1 MGCSGNLPRFV
12 HSVADRDCFSLLGAF
27 GLCISWKTE
36 DTHVASSCLSRA
48 AVDFSILGSVS
59 SIPDGAV
66 FPASTHPYSSL
77 REGKML
83 QFTAVRALIRGQC
96 QLPVHDVGR
105 GAWMH
110 QSRTQ

>member
-1 MGCSGNLPRFV
+1 M
-12 HSVADRDCFSLLGAF
+12 
-27 GLCISWKTE
+27 
-36 DTHVASSCLSRA
+36 ASSCLSKA

-77 REGKML
+77 REVKML
-83 QFTAVRALIRGQC
+83 QFAAVTAPIRGQR

-105 GAWMH
+105 GAWMR
-110 QSRTQ
+110 QSRTRVK